1 MNSVRSRH
9 FFWGTGEA
17 LKPARA
23 RLVSMHS
30 GASLFYQSAARL
42 TYRLNSYINEM
53 ALFDGGGLGAIRIN
67 SADITG
73 RVLSL
78 AIPKGSVTVAQ
89 RAGIEAARVRAQ
101 AFGVDLV
108 VTPF

>member
-9 FFWGTGEA
+9 FFWGTGEG

-53 ALFDGGGLGAIRIN
+53 ALYDGGGLGAIRIN
-67 SADITG
+67 SADI